1 MRIEYRSCSNVGL
14 MFSGRNHSVRNAMM
28 GSTRAAPEST
38 KRGGSPQKAAVR
50 RRDKFSDRSLSL
62 RKARFVMRAK
72 AQRRRAGRWPT
83 RSKAD
88 AFRAKERA
96 RESELAGRQERDEYR
111 FRGRA

>member
-28 GSTRAAPEST
+28 GSGDQRVRRAAPEST
-38 KRGGSPQKAAVR
+38 KQGGSPQKAAVR

-62 RKARFVMRAK
+62 RKARFVIRAK

-88 AFRAKERA
+88 AFRAKER
-96 RESELAGRQERDEYR
+96 
-111 FRGRA
+111 